1 MYIIYQYIQ
10 LIHIRINH
18 YTSLRHIL
26 QFKSYGSPPEAG
38 KLGNPWHLPI
48 LKVLRHKGH
57 NIRFKSFKNRWFLY
71 FVILIGQKFI
81 NTIQMPVHISNIY
94 IYALCY
100 IWRETS
106 VECLMHLCSC
116 CTACFVV
123 SSVLFVFDAFANK
136 CECQW
141 ETYIYLDSLRTIAY
155 TLRMM
160 DTLLLETQGTQTEQE
175 TLQLTKITVD
185 MSKRTNWRR
194 VLLERQIKLPAL
206 VCINIHHLWCSIAS
220 IMARAHAS

>member
-81 NTIQMPVHISNIY
+81 NTIQMPVHISYIY
-94 IYALCY
+94 IYMLYATFGEKHLSSALC
-100 IWRETS
+100 IC
-106 VECLMHLCSC
+106 VLVALHVLLFQVFCLFLMHLQ
-116 CTACFVV
+116 TN
-123 SSVLFVFDAFANK
+123 ANANEK
-136 CECQW
+136 H
-141 ETYIYLDSLRTIAY
+141 TYI
-155 TLRMM
+155 
-160 DTLLLETQGTQTEQE
+160 
-175 TLQLTKITVD
+175 
-185 MSKRTNWRR
+185 
-194 VLLERQIKLPAL
+194 
-206 VCINIHHLWCSIAS
+206 
-220 IMARAHAS
+220 